1 MKTKV
6 VQNIQTF
13 LVPSF
18 CRHSDIFSLQA
29 FFLKIKM
36 STKNLV
42 SDNVLIKIWVCKVRR
57 NSLGR
62 NIGSHNII
70 VPTTP
75 QSLVPCSFVHNKS
88 PHTFVGSSLVWEK
101 VWKTIQNFFQ
111 NSRTYC
117 YVLGRWGKVLFGCNT
132 STSLAQKELN
142 LRVGEKTVI
151 PKIESGFWMGT
162 VCPRRLSFLEFNVL
176 MGTPNSRR
184 TTS

>member
-6 VQNIQTF
+6 VHHVESEWMRDWNSVRVRECENNIKTF
-13 LVPSF
+13 RHSWFPAFVW
-18 CRHSDIFSLQA
+18 HSDIFSLQA

-36 STKNLV
+36 NTKNLV

-57 NSLGR
+57 NSPGR

-101 VWKTIQNFFQ
+101 VWKTIQIFFKILVC
-111 NSRTYC
+111 TA
-117 YVLGRWGKVLFGCNT
+117 
-132 STSLAQKELN
+132 TSLVAGGRCCLD
-142 LRVGEKTVI
+142 VI
-151 PKIESGFWMGT
+151 LVHPWHRKS
-162 VCPRRLSFLEFNVL
+162 
-176 MGTPNSRR
+176 
-184 TTS
+184 